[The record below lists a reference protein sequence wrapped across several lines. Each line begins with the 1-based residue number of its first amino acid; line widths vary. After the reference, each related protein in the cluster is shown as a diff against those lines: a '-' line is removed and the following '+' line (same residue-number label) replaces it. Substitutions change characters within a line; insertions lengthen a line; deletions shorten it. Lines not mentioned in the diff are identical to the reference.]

1 MTQAATGW
9 IVTAH
14 ELWSG
19 AGVFLAADGRWVRD
33 PAAAAFAATPQERDA
48 LLEEARA
55 ANARAQVELVA
66 AIEAAR
72 AADGR
77 IRPVKLR
84 ERLRALGP
92 SVRPDLWEEDFIE
105 RRGDVPL

>member
-1 MTQAATGW
+1 MTESTTGW

-33 PAAAAFAATPQERDA
+33 PADAAFAATTEARAA
-48 LLEEARA
+48 LLAEARA
-55 ANARAQVELVA
+55 ANARAEVELVDAIA
-66 AIEAAR
+66 AELG
-72 AADGR
+72 ADGR
-77 IRPVKLR
+77 PRPVRLR

-92 SVRPDLWEEDFIE
+92 SVRPDLWERDVIE
-105 RRGDVPL
+105 RRGDVSL

>member
-1 MTQAATGW
+1 MTESLTGW

-33 PAAAAFAATPQERDA
+33 PAEAAFAATQQEREA
-48 LLEEARA
+48 LLADARA
-55 ANARAQVELVA
+55 ANARAEVELVDAIA
-66 AIEAAR
+66 AALD
-72 AADGR
+72 ADGR
-77 IRPVKLR
+77 PRPVRLR

-92 SVRPDLWEEDFIE
+92 SIRPDLWERDFIE
-105 RRGDVPL
+105 RRGDVSL

>member
-1 MTQAATGW
+1 MTNPVTGW

-33 PAAAAFAATPQERDA
+33 PAAAAFAATTEERDA
-48 LLEEARA
+48 LLARARA
-55 ANARAQVELVA
+55 ANARAEVELVDAVA
-66 AIEAAR
+66 AELD
-72 AADGR
+72 ADGR
-77 IRPVKLR
+77 PAPVKLR

-92 SVRPDLWEEDFIE
+92 SVRPDLWERDFIG
-105 RRGDVPL
+105 RHGDVSL